1 MSLITA
7 CLCEIIN
14 LFVPNR
20 LFFYP
25 LKTSEK
31 LTVFWYFQWVEKG
44 RIECVKILIK
54 KAWIAISVRGVFSS
68 YQKRFKAVN
77 YFWKALDLRYLK
89 QFWICLRY
97 LIRLRNTTFMLKR
110 INMTAVGKQRFLI
123 PWQTP
128 NMWHVFTFFF
138 NHSYWKRYI
147 LGKFCYQNWL
157 VFSDFQIIA
166 KIAKNQGLFLFFFSF
181 SRNFTITFFRFDV
194 KWKLTLITLCLLKC
208 DIWENSGSWVMSQNS
223 LNQSDCRTLKA
234 TSQEIIDKLIR
245 ISVRRYKFKKHKKL
259 IVIF

>member
-1 MSLITA
+1 MKSLKFLYDISLALSFEKCNLNTDKTNLWKAGSPVKTVSVLKKLIGLFVKIWSMQLGLFGFLEHKNQFVSICQWTWSPVFLYRLSPSFFSMSLITA
-7 CLCEIIN
+7 CLCEILN
-14 LFVPNR
+14 LFVPNT

-54 KAWIAISVRGVFSS
+54 KAWIAISVGGVFSS
-68 YQKRFKAVN
+68 SQKRFKDVN
-77 YFWKALDLRYLK
+77 YFWKALDLRCLK
-89 QFWICLRY
+89 GFWICLRY
-97 LIRLRNTTFMLKR
+97 LIQLRNTTFILKR
-110 INMTAVGKQRFLI
+110 INITAVGKQRFLI

-157 VFSDFQIIA
+157 AFYDF
-166 KIAKNQGLFLFFFSF
+166 
-181 SRNFTITFFRFDV
+181 
-194 KWKLTLITLCLLKC
+194 
-208 DIWENSGSWVMSQNS
+208 
-223 LNQSDCRTLKA
+223 
-234 TSQEIIDKLIR
+234 
-245 ISVRRYKFKKHKKL
+245 
-259 IVIF
+259 